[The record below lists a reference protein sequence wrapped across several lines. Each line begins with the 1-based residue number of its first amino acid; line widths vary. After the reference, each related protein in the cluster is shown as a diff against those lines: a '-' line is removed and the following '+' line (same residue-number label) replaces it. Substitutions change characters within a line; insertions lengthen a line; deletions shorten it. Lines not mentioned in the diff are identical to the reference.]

1 MKSERAEGRGR
12 RTESGGR
19 RTEGGGRR
27 TEGRGRR
34 TEGGGRRTG
43 GAGWL
48 VGVMLL
54 SSVIG
59 GCTTVGPNYK
69 RPVVATPETFRGA
82 STAVAGDAGSI
93 ADTKWATL
101 FEDEPLRELIATA
114 LQQNF
119 DVRIAAARILQ
130 AEAQLGITRSN
141 QYPTVD
147 AQASAQGQRS
157 SLTSSDRDAVTAG
170 VIQLGGS
177 VSWELDF
184 WGKYRRAT
192 EAARAQILGSEWGRR
207 AVMSSLVSQIAS
219 GYFALRALDLELTI
233 ATRTLETRQ
242 ESLRLTQVR
251 EQGGATSLV
260 DVRQAEQLVFGAT
273 AQIIDVKRSIEQ
285 QENFMSALLGR
296 NPGPIARGRALTD
309 QPHAPELPAGLPSAL
324 LERRPD
330 IRQAEQGIVAANAAI
345 GIAKAA
351 YFPQIT
357 LTGAGGLA
365 STALSALFTGSA
377 GAWSAAASVVQPVFT
392 AGRTRSQVALA
403 DARRQEA
410 ELAYQQTIQ
419 QAFRE
424 VADALVG
431 YRRSREFREA
441 QEQLVRAAQD
451 ARRLADLRYQGGASS
466 YLEVLDSDTRLF
478 SAELDLVRAQLSEL
492 GAFVEIYRALGGGW
506 NQG

>member
-1 MKSERAEGRGR
+1 MTMEKSEARAQGPEAGR
-12 RTESGGR
+12 R
-19 RTEGGGRR
+19 
-27 TEGRGRR
+27 
-34 TEGGGRRTG
+34 
-43 GAGWL
+43 AGTAIA
-48 VGVMLL
+48 LL
-54 SSVIG
+54 LASAIA

-69 RPVVATPETFRGA
+69 RPVVTTPDAFRGS
-82 STAVAGDAGSI
+82 STPVAADPTSI
-93 ADTKWATL
+93 ADAKWATL
-101 FEDEPLRELIATA
+101 FEDEPLRQLITTA
-114 LQQNF
+114 LEQNF

-130 AEAQLGITRSN
+130 AQARLGVTRAN
-141 QYPTVD
+141 QFPTVD
-147 AQASAQGQRS
+147 AQASVQGQRS
-157 SLTSSDRDAVTAG
+157 SITSSEHEARTAG

-177 VSWELDF
+177 VAWDLDF
-184 WGKYRRAT
+184 WGKYRRAN
-192 EAARAQILGSEWGRR
+192 EAARAQILASEWGRR
-207 AVMSSLVSQIAS
+207 AVVSSLISDVAS
-219 GYFALRALDLELTI
+219 GYFALRALDRELAI
-233 ATRTLETRQ
+233 AMRTLESRQ

-260 DVRQAEQLVFGAT
+260 DVRQAEQLVYGAT
-273 AQIIDVKRSIEQ
+273 AQIVDVKRLIEQ
-285 QENFMSALLGR
+285 QENFLSTLLGQ
-296 NPGPIARGRALTD
+296 NPGSIARGRELTD

-330 IRQAEQGIVAANAAI
+330 IRQAEQGIVAANAEI

-424 VADALVG
+424 VSDALVG
-431 YRRSREFREA
+431 YRRSREFRDA

-492 GAFVEIYRALGGGW
+492 AAFVEIYRALGGGW
-506 NQG
+506 QG